1 MRKEVEE
8 ELKDQIAKQQEWEAL
23 SPEQKK
29 KQLFL
34 NQKKLLETFR
44 DRNAISQ
51 MQYEKS
57 LGDLRLK
64 MGFPEE

>member
-1 MRKEVEE
+1 MRKEAEK

-51 MQYEKS
+51 MQYERVW
-57 LGDLRLK
+57 GI
-64 MGFPEE
+64 FA